1 MQFSHGLLQA
11 MVRYQ
16 MDAKLIFFFTSFCIL
31 AACSTN
37 QNTSGPVKLGKP
49 ISEAQVAAWNID
61 ISESGIGLPTGS
73 STPKI
78 GASIYQEKCALC
90 HGDKG
95 QGGVAN
101 QLVGGGA
108 LNTEKP
114 IKTVGSFWPY
124 TATIFDYVKRS
135 MPHQAPQS
143 LTNAEVYG
151 VTAYILYMNK
161 IIGFE
166 DVMNAKTLPLV
177 KMPNRDGFI
186 RIEQ

>member
-1 MQFSHGLLQA
+1 MDVKPLLFFTG
-11 MVRYQ
+11 
-16 MDAKLIFFFTSFCIL
+16 FFFL

-37 QNTSGPVKLGKP
+37 QTTSGPIKLGKS

-61 ISESGIGLPTGS
+61 ISESGIGLPAGS

-78 GASIYQEKCALC
+78 GASIYQAKCALC

-101 QLVGGGA
+101 QLVGGGG

-114 IKTVGSFWPY
+114 VKTVGSFWPY

-143 LTNAEVYG
+143 LADDEVYG

-161 IIGFE
+161 IIGFD

-177 KMPNRDGFI
+177 TMPNRDGFV
-186 RIEQ
+186 RVER